1 MDDETVK
8 TIMQQLKA
16 LDPELVEDVSPD
28 AFKPL
33 VERANFFVQAYN
45 PPESAYSQL
54 LLLATGAI
62 IDNFDGDAL
71 TSVKINN
78 IQINADTSISGNPWL
93 HDFKDLLNAL
103 GLYEA
108 KVTGF

>member
-8 TIMQQLKA
+8 KITQQLQA
-16 LDPELVEDVSPD
+16 LDPDLVADVTPD
-28 AFKPL
+28 AFKL
-33 VERANFFVQAYN
+33 IIDRANMLVSAYN
-45 PPESAYSQL
+45 PPESAYNQL

-71 TSVKINN
+71 TAVKINN

-93 HDFKDLLNAL
+93 SGFKNLLSAL
-103 GLYEA
+103 GLYQA
-108 KVTGF
+108 GVVGF